1 MEAMRILCAPL
12 SITMIVSTPDR
23 GSAVEFSNEGEV
35 AAASR
40 VDAGILALALLPPKR
55 GFVVGDGV
63 VWSKEEVACGRVPKK
78 LI

>member
-1 MEAMRILCAPL
+1 
-12 SITMIVSTPDR
+12 MIVSTPDR

-40 VDAGILALALLPPKR
+40 DDAGILALALALLPPKR

-63 VWSKEEVACGRVPKK
+63 VWSKEEVACGCVPKK